1 MAVLGSCLIEKEAA
15 ERALDVLTD
24 KDFYQES
31 HRRLFR
37 AVQDLAHRGQPI
49 DVVTLGEE
57 LRRVQALDEVGG
69 MAALTDL
76 THRVATA
83 AHIEHYARLVKEK
96 SVLRELIKT
105 STEVVS
111 ACYAEEKEAS
121 QLLDEAQRR
130 ILQVSEKQNLSGVI
144 EARDLVHEVIEQ
156 MEQAH
161 RNKEAVTGV
170 PTGLTIVDK
179 ETTGLQK
186 SDLILIAARPGQ
198 GKTSLALNIA
208 ANVTLAAREPK
219 PLLFFSLEMNRH
231 AIMQRLFSS
240 EAGVNLRDV
249 RTGFFPRNKWADL
262 TNTGARL
269 EKAPLY
275 IVDNPGMT
283 VVGIRSAS
291 RRLAAELKSQGRELG
306 MVMVDYLQLIRGS
319 GRVEN
324 RQQEVSEISRGLK
337 FLARDLDVPVVALA
351 QLSRRSE
358 EKGRGDDLPQLS
370 HLRES
375 GALEQD
381 ADLILFIHRE
391 SQYKRNDP
399 TLENKAKII
408 IAKNRQGPTG
418 VIDVAFIGEL
428 TKFGNETMD
437 QAPGDLQEAQAQFM
451 AGS

>member
-1 MAVLGSCLIEKEAA
+1 MAVLGSCLIEKEAS
-15 ERALDVLTD
+15 ERALDLLTD
-24 KDFYQES
+24 KDFYQET
-31 HRRLFR
+31 HRRIFR
-37 AVQDLAHRGQPI
+37 SMAELVSRGQPLDI
-49 DVVTLGEE
+49 VTLGEE
-57 LRRVQALDEVGG
+57 LRRLQALEEVGG

-96 SVLRELIKT
+96 SILRELIKT
-105 STEVVS
+105 ATDVVAS
-111 ACYAEEKEAS
+111 CYAEEKDAS

-130 ILQVSEKQNLSGVI
+130 VLQVSEKQNLSGVI
-144 EARDLVHEVIEQ
+144 EAKDLVHEVIEQ

-161 RNKEAVTGV
+161 RKKEAVTGV
-170 PTGLTIVDK
+170 ATGLTRVDAD
-179 ETTGLQK
+179 TTGFQK

-208 ANVTLAAREPK
+208 ANVTLHQRDAK
-219 PLLFFSLEMNRH
+219 PVLFFSLEMNRH

-249 RTGFFPRNKWADL
+249 RTGFFPRNKWSDL

-283 VVGIRSAS
+283 IVGIRSAA
-291 RRLAAELKSQGRELG
+291 RRLASELKGQGREMG
-306 MVMVDYLQLIRGS
+306 MVMIDYLQLIRGG
-319 GRVEN
+319 GRVES

-337 FLARDLDVPVVALA
+337 FLARDLNVPVVALS
-351 QLSRRSE
+351 QLSRRAE
-358 EKGRGDDLPQLS
+358 EKGRGDDRPRLS
-370 HLRES
+370 DLRES

-381 ADLILFIHRE
+381 ADLVLFIYRE
-391 SQYKRNDP
+391 AQYKKNDP
-399 TLENKAKII
+399 TLENKAEII

-418 VIDVAFIGEL
+418 VVQVAFIGEL
-428 TKFGNETMD
+428 TKFGNETLD
-437 QAPGDLQEAQAQFM
+437 QAPTDLQEAQAQFM